1 MKKKSNKTKRAI
13 SCAPKKTV
21 SKVKKQNFDKKKI
34 KTRKKTVSK
43 SRTKKPAT
51 SLLMK
56 DIRNADSVVI
66 KGNSIFTT
74 KTTTKK
80 YPASALNNSE
90 VKKLLNIK

>member
-34 KTRKKTVSK
+34 KARKKTVS